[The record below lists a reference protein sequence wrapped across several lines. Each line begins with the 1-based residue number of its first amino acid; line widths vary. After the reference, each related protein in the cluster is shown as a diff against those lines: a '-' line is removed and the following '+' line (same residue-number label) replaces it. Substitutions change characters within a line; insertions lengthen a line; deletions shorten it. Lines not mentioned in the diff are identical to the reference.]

1 MLECCV
7 WNYSGL
13 HFVVY
18 VDHFIT
24 VTWKSVGAV
33 LSDLLINLSQ

>member
-1 MLECCV
+1 MSERCV

-24 VTWKSVGAV
+24 VDV